1 MFYVIIMKEKLCR
14 FFLHSFLLF
23 LKIIIFYSSFLD
35 TSFIITLQKYAGEQK
50 RRKRITMYR
59 RMCYEVVATTKNNEM
74 KNLWFREYH
83 ASLAGLREFV
93 IAGKKRYESRF
104 DYGVAGEDDF
114 FTEIGTPLPFV
125 TVEDCCSVFVGK
137 LTEIMKFVLK
147 ESNLKKSDIK
157 TISYA
162 YENCRGIAADS
173 YYDEVID
180 RSNAKEILENIK
192 ENKQQLK
199 WEA

>member
-104 DYGVAGEDDF
+104 DCNLDGEDDF
-114 FTEIGTPLPFV
+114 FVEAGKPIPFV
-125 TVEDCCSVFVGK
+125 TVEDCCSIFVGK
-137 LTEIMKFVLK
+137 LTDVMKIILK
-147 ESNLKKSDIK
+147 ESNLRKGDIK
-157 TISYA
+157 TISYVH
-162 YENCRGIAADS
+162 ESCRGLAPDS
-173 YYDEVID
+173 CYEEIIDKRNVQEVL
-180 RSNAKEILENIK
+180 KKIK
-192 ENKQQLK
+192 
-199 WEA
+199 